1 MKFWIYCDRF
11 CIYNII
17 WVVEWWVFDEIVDFN
32 MRFNGVIISRFYGGR
47 KGYCIIDVV
56 VIVRF
61 GWLVFFFVFLVV
73 R

>member
-1 MKFWIYCDRF
+1 M
-11 CIYNII
+11 
-17 WVVEWWVFDEIVDFN
+17 FDEIVDFN